1 MSSRRQA
8 TSPEALRLLAKL
20 DRITSQLEKNAA
32 KGDDLMR
39 QRNDLFL
46 ELKAHEVT
54 HREIA
59 THANLTEMA
68 VKKAI
73 DKTTRPPS
81 TA

>member
-20 DRITSQLEKNAA
+20 ERVTHRLEANTA
-32 KGDDLMR
+32 KGEDLMR
-39 QRNDLFL
+39 ERNDLFL
-46 ELKAHEVT
+46 ALKAEDVT

-59 THANLTEMA
+59 SHANLTEMA

-73 DKTTRPPS
+73 DKTTRAHS